1 MSHNDQPLDPQE
13 KLDVEGIL
21 ESLEGYRPTR
31 RGWQWRR
38 VPAAGVEMGP
48 FHFYD
53 MSEPLK
59 NSIGLPAAK
68 YFDNIDPQP
77 DCVVSTEIA
86 SGRFEDDLRRMRMA
100 ACALLSGGLPIFQ
113 LPRPADSTRN

>member
-21 ESLEGYRPTR
+21 DSLEGYRPTR
-31 RGWQWRR
+31 KGWKWRR

-48 FHFYD
+48 FHFRD

-59 NSIGLPAAK
+59 NSIAPA
-68 YFDNIDPQP
+68 
-77 DCVVSTEIA
+77 
-86 SGRFEDDLRRMRMA
+86 
-100 ACALLSGGLPIFQ
+100 GGEVL
-113 LPRPADSTRN
+113 